1 MPIGD
6 NAKKGPRGA
15 YDNVKLPKDELMKIL
30 EEQRS
35 RAPAAIDRVSE
46 RLRAKRE
53 AAEERDQQRRIN
65 KKKDKDKTRAKN
77 KNDFYD

>member
-35 RAPAAIDRVSE
+35 RAPAAIDRVTE

-53 AAEERDQQRRIN
+53 AAEERERQRRYD
-65 KKKDKDKTRAKN
+65 KKLDKDKTRGRN